1 MQLKTLPSKCAA
13 QTQPSKLISGFY
25 IWQYITRLFMIC
37 SQKII
42 SWFFSR
48 TKKWAQKLVS
58 ENQYTIVLD
67 EKEQPAVAILTIL
80 FYQGVFCDVFTS
92 MYFPPLFESDTIRT
106 QLQEIWHNF
115 LVIHEQ
121 NFYFAVFVLSVLVI
135 CLFCYSRTLTLAWK
149 IWKCWFRKYDI

>member
-48 TKKWAQKLVS
+48 TKKWPQKHVS
-58 ENQYTIVLD
+58 ENQYTIFTRVCVLSSTY
-67 EKEQPAVAILTIL
+67 KFPSSVWKQYNLYSWTQFL
-80 FYQGVFCDVFTS
+80 FCSFCS
-92 MYFPPLFESDTIRT
+92 LRSCN
-106 QLQEIWHNF
+106 L
-115 LVIHEQ
+115 
-121 NFYFAVFVLSVLVI
+121 FVL
-135 CLFCYSRTLTLAWK
+135 LFTHRYIGLK
-149 IWKCWFRKYDI
+149 IWKCWFRTHDI